1 MCGAIEQ
8 KRLST
13 TLPPI
18 PRFNVVEVAAGILEM
33 TTLNL
38 GHGDSNAAL
47 RMWTTRLRAAWWSW
61 LCPWLFTSYFLQ
73 CTIRDTVV
81 MGINNIPTK
90 SISTLKQ
97 GCGEKHDACNVH
109 MNALPSYCGRDGCTC
124 QSCKTNMKP
133 PKWSD
138 IFVCLRS
145 LRVGVASNKTDVQTN
160 TCIKYLLWVS
170 PQTIFDFVRC
180 ETTSPRTRSTCE
192 WDRFRSSLNVL
203 AALCAPKT
211 QQDRRPSLIHPTEW
225 NHYMPFDQKKWC
237 ISKWINMSAMG
248 WLATKTVVYWF
259 ETNGLR
265 EAMVHNPFDGNVWQF
280 PPTENHTR
288 WWFDQARLYVRWNER
303 GMVTPVWRTWC
314 FWFVMS
320 TLLTCSFIGDVAT
333 HISCPRCYKIM
344 K

>member
-1 MCGAIEQ
+1 
-8 KRLST
+8 
-13 TLPPI
+13 
-18 PRFNVVEVAAGILEM
+18 
-33 TTLNL
+33 
-38 GHGDSNAAL
+38 
-47 RMWTTRLRAAWWSW
+47 
-61 LCPWLFTSYFLQ
+61 
-73 CTIRDTVV
+73 
-81 MGINNIPTK
+81 
-90 SISTLKQ
+90 
-97 GCGEKHDACNVH
+97 

-237 ISKWINMSAMG
+237 ISIWINMSAMG

-265 EAMVHNPFDGNVWQF
+265 EAMVHNPIDGNVWQF

-314 FWFVMS
+314 FWCHEHIVNMFLHRGCGDPHIMS
-320 TLLTCSFIGDVAT
+320 TMLQNHEIMWPQFIDCVASKT
-333 HISCPRCYKIM
+333 TTKMRVWQSSASRRPVVAQSSPQSSASRRLGIVVHSTFFLFN
-344 K
+344 